1 MDLHYI
7 ELSDNKMNKAF
18 IKGLAYYL
26 PQKEVTN
33 EELVKEFPEWSVE
46 KVAQKVGVDV
56 RHLAADNETAG
67 DMAEKAA
74 RKLFEEYQIDTKT
87 IDFLMLCTQS
97 PDYFL
102 PSTACVLQDRL
113 GIPTSAGAFDY
124 NLGCSGCVY
133 GMAMAKG
140 LIAAGIA
147 KNVLLLT
154 AETYNKYL
162 HPSDKSNRSIFGDGA
177 AACLVSTEGFA
188 EIGEFSLG
196 TDGSGANNLIV
207 KTGAAR
213 QKRPTGKLVEDDEG
227 HVWYDDYL
235 YMNGG
240 AIFNFTLDAVPVMMK
255 EILDKN
261 GLKKEEIDYYIFH
274 QANKFM
280 LSTIRK
286 VCCISKDKF
295 YINLATTGNTVSS
308 TVLIGLKDCLVNGT
322 IKAGDKVMIT
332 GFGVGLSWGGTL
344 LTFK

>member
-1 MDLHYI
+1 MSRFREGHNKLYMAYI
-7 ELSDNKMNKAF
+7 KA
-18 IKGLAYYL
+18 ISYYL
-26 PQKEVTN
+26 PEKVVTN

-46 KVAQKVGVDV
+46 KVAQKVRVDS
-56 RHLAADNETAG
+56 RHLAAEDETAG

-74 RKLFEEYQIDTKT
+74 RRLFEENQIDPKN

-102 PSTACVLQDRL
+102 PSTACILQDRL

-140 LIAAGIA
+140 LIAVGIA

-154 AETYNKYL
+154 TETYNKYL
-162 HPSDKSNRSIFGDGA
+162 HPTDKSNRSIFGDGA
-177 AACLVSTEGFA
+177 AACLISTDGFA

-207 KTGAAR
+207 KTGASR
-213 QKRPTGKLVEDDEG
+213 QKEATGKFAEDDEG
-227 HVWYDDYL
+227 HIWYDDYL

-240 AIFNFTLDAVPVMMK
+240 NIFNFTLEAVPVMMK
-255 EILDKN
+255 EILEKN
-261 GLKKEEIDYYIFH
+261 ELEKDQIDYYVFH

-280 LSTIRK
+280 LNTIRK
-286 VCCISKDKF
+286 VCMLPKDKF
-295 YINLATTGNTVSS
+295 YVNLATTGNTVSS
-308 TVLIGLKDCLVNGT
+308 TVLIGLKDCMDNGI
-322 IKAGDKVMIT
+322 IKEGYKVMIS
-332 GFGVGLSWGGTL
+332 GFGVGLSWGGTIL
-344 LTFK
+344 SYLPK